1 MDAQE
6 IRNRLNGQ
14 MLAFLGYLLPNGKK
28 KGNEW
33 CVGDLTGSAGESL
46 KIVVS
51 GQKAGLWAEFGGHEK
66 GGVFDLIMAVR
77 GCSFRDALDEA
88 RKFLGV
94 TSVKPAVERPK
105 PKGFAKDKL
114 KQLTKTTA
122 IKYANDERGIRDE
135 TLKLYR
141 VRAHERQSQ
150 WNTDFVAFQ
159 FFTPSGD
166 AAFLKSTGI
175 KKTDAGK
182 KDIWSTEPYYTL
194 WGWWLVTQQ
203 HRAIIVTEGE
213 WDAMS
218 VAQMDAPHPVLS
230 LPAGA
235 SNMTWID
242 NDYDALLQFEAIYLC
257 FDNDEAGDKG
267 AEEAAKRL
275 GRARCF
281 RIRVPAPY
289 KDANEALMS
298 GDEKATEVSEWMK
311 GAKTFDPPTIQ
322 SASAYKDGVVARS
335 QRYHSVEQQPD
346 FFIRGVPWDF
356 RNGESTVLTGY
367 PFHGKSSWFYQA
379 MVAEMNKGERVCVAS
394 FEIPARDML
403 FEMIRIKMGRPPKPE
418 EVPHHID
425 WFADKLWFIEASD
438 DHKIRAKELF
448 DDYSYALKRFNCSR
462 FVTDSLMFLVDKED
476 WGGQEEVAKIGARFS
491 VRNDCHHVLIAHA
504 DAKNGKGEDIVPEG
518 FHVLGG
524 QGIMGAAHNG
534 ISIWR
539 NKAKERA
546 IQEGDMDAMKKA
558 GEHDAIM
565 YLFKNR
571 IGQKICFRK
580 LKFSPISCTYSSF
593 E

>member
-1 MDAQE
+1 
-6 IRNRLNGQ
+6 

-33 CVGDLTGSAGESL
+33 CVGDLMGSAGESL

-66 GGVFDLIMAVR
+66 GGIFDLIMAVR
-77 GCSFRDALDEA
+77 GCSFKDALDEA

-105 PKGFAKDKL
+105 PKGYAKDML
-114 KQLTKTTA
+114 RPLSKTPA
-122 IKYANDERGIRDE
+122 IAYANNERGIGDD
-135 TLKLYR
+135 TLKLYK
-141 VRAHERQSQ
+141 VRAHERKSQ

-159 FFTPSGD
+159 FSTPAGD

-182 KDIWSTEPYYTL
+182 KDIWSSEPYYTL

-203 HRAIIVTEGE
+203 HRAIIITEGE

-218 VAQMDAPHPVLS
+218 AFQIGLPHPCLS
-230 LPAGA
+230 LPSGA

-242 NDYDALLQFEAIYLC
+242 NDYDALLQFEAIYLL

-298 GDEKATEVSEWMK
+298 GDERAIAPSVWM
-311 GAKTFDPPTIQ
+311 GSAKTFDPPTIQ
-322 SASAYKDGVVARS
+322 SATEHKKGLLARAE
-335 QRYHSVEQQPD
+335 RYHSIEQQPE

-356 RNGESTVLTGY
+356 RDGESTVLTGY
-367 PFHGKSSWFYQA
+367 PFHGKSNFLYQS
-379 MVAEMNKGERVCVAS
+379 MLEEMKRGRRVCIAS
-394 FEIPARDML
+394 FEIPAQDML
-403 FEMIRIKMGRPPKPE
+403 FDLLTIKMGRPPKPD
-418 EVPHHID
+418 EVAIEIE
-425 WFADKLWFIEASD
+425 WFADKLWFIEESED
-438 DHKIRAKELF
+438 RKMSPKELL
-448 DDYSYALKRFNCSR
+448 DDYTYALKRFACTR

-476 WGGQEEVAKIGARFS
+476 WSGQEACAKMFARFS
-491 VRNDCHHVLIAHA
+491 KNNACHHVLVAHA
-504 DAKNGKGEDIVPEG
+504 DAKGGTGEATVPEG
-518 FHVLGG
+518 FHILGG
-524 QGIMGAAHNG
+524 QGIGAAAHNI
-534 ISIWR
+534 ISVWR

-546 IQEGDMDAMKKA
+546 MQEGDMKALEKA
-558 GEHDAIM
+558 GEHDAVM
-565 YLFKNR
+565 YLSKNR
-571 IGQKICFRK
+571 IGQKICFKK
-580 LKFSPISCTYSSF
+580 LKYHAPSRTYHPF
-593 E
+593 D